1 MCSSSTVRTPELQPT
16 TEQPLTGEC
25 WIQTKK
31 DTPCLTAKW
40 KFQQDGKRG

>member
-1 MCSSSTVRTPELQPT
+1 MCSSSTVRIPELQPT

-31 DTPCLTAKW
+31 DTPGPRAK
-40 KFQQDGKRG
+40 